1 MDNCSEITAIIKKNN
16 VTQLTKCFEVGKTY
30 STRSICDSDCI
41 FSFEILGR
49 TAKTITFKSMGAI
62 KTKGIKIHEAVETC
76 LPQGR
81 HSMAPMIR
89 ADREAK

>member
-1 MDNCSEITAIIKKNN
+1 MDNRPEIAAIIKKSN

-30 STRSICDSDCI
+30 STRSICNSDCI
-41 FSFEILGR
+41 FSFTILGR

-76 LPQGR
+76 MPQGR
-81 HSMAPMIR
+81 HSIAPMIR